1 MCSRLDKAQYRRELQ
16 SLQRSLLDELS
27 SCEAALQRIEQ
38 GTFGRCEICSEPI
51 ELNRLK
57 ADPLT
62 TRCLECQHRH

>member
-1 MCSRLDKAQYRRELQ
+1 MCSRLDKAQYQRELQ
-16 SLQRSLLDELS
+16 YLQNSLRDELS

-38 GTFGRCEICSEPI
+38 GTFGLCEVCSEPI

-62 TRCLECQHRH
+62 RRCLECQNRH

>member
-1 MCSRLDKAQYRRELQ
+1 MCSRPDKSLYQRELQ
-16 SLQRSLLDELS
+16 HLQNSLLDELS

-38 GTFGRCEICSEPI
+38 GTFGLCEVCAEPI

-62 TRCLECQHRH
+62 TRCLECQNKH